1 MAVFPAML
9 SLSSCLPTSHCLSI
23 AISTSLPFCWP
34 ESGQQASSC
43 LQGKELTYRLRRRWW
58 RQHHTRGLSDQ
69 GNLVLLSGYNASSPP
84 SPSRFT
90 RSSPPLLCG
99 HSWAA
104 EAGPG
109 STTEVGASSPCH
121 LEPRGDPPLGRSLV
135 GQWRRESV
143 PRVLPLESLLRAP
156 HRLPIP
162 SVGLMFLRISMICPS
177 PFFYPSPSL
186 DPELFVFF
194 SGTNT

>member
-1 MAVFPAML
+1 M
-9 SLSSCLPTSHCLSI
+9 
-23 AISTSLPFCWP
+23 
-34 ESGQQASSC
+34 
-43 LQGKELTYRLRRRWW
+43 RRR
-58 RQHHTRGLSDQ
+58 RRRSQHHARGVSNQ
-69 GNLVLLSGYNASSPP
+69 GQLGSRSLVIMHHP
-84 SPSRFT
+84 R
-90 RSSPPLLCG
+90 PLPAGSLGAHHPVLRG

-109 STTEVGASSPCH
+109 NTSEVGASSPCH

-186 DPELFVFF
+186 DPRVPCVF
-194 SGTNT
+194 SSTNT